1 MIDACIVPKRLAMHE
16 AEAACEQWR
25 ALVEYD
31 GCRLLMYVAEVQKSK
46 LLVPQTRVKNSLPP

>member
-1 MIDACIVPKRLAMHE
+1 MHE